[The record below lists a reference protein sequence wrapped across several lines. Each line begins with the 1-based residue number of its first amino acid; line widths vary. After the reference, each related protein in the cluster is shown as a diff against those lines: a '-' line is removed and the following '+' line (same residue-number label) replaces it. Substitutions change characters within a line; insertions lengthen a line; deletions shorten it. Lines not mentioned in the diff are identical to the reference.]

1 MREFIHIL
9 QTTQITTPSL
19 ELVLL
24 MVLLTL
30 TLVFKATRIGLL
42 TAFLFVYRWGW
53 IFFNDT
59 FGKEQMTYLYGYMLF
74 GVIVAI
80 LSVISM
86 LRPSNTD

>member
-1 MREFIHIL
+1 MHEFFHTL

-30 TLVFKATRIGLL
+30 TLVFKATRIGLM

-53 IFFNDT
+53 IFFNET
-59 FGKEQMTYLYGYMLF
+59 FGKEQMAYLYGYMLF

-80 LSVISM
+80 LSVVSM
-86 LRPSNTD
+86 LRPSSTD